1 MFYRYKLFQILGYLG
16 LLPMVAPLFFFDDPF
31 AVRFFLT
38 YSLAILCFVSG
49 ALWAKSFQ
57 LAGSEQNQNQNKI
70 LIISNV
76 SVLIAIL
83 SVFCLDQIV
92 LIVLASLFGVVLFVE
107 KRFLEAEDLTDGYLK
122 MREIVSTIVII
133 LHILGFVIL
142 RVV

>member
-16 LLPMVAPLFFFDDPF
+16 LLPMAAPLFFFDDPF

-57 LAGSEQNQNQNKI
+57 LAGSEPNQNQNKI

-76 SVLIAIL
+76 SVLIAFL
-83 SVFCLDQIV
+83 SVLCLDQIV

-107 KRFLEAEDLTDGYLK
+107 KRFLEGEVLTDSYLK
-122 MREIVSTIVII
+122 MRVIVSTIVII

-142 RVV
+142 RTV

>member
-1 MFYRYKLFQILGYLG
+1 MIYRYKLFQILGYLG
-16 LLPMVAPLFFFDDPF
+16 LLPMAAPLFFFDDPF
-31 AVRFFLT
+31 AVSFFLT

-49 ALWAKSFQ
+49 ALWSKSFQ
-57 LAGSEQNQNQNKI
+57 LTGSEQNQNKI

-76 SVLIAIL
+76 SVLIAFL
-83 SVFCLDQIV
+83 SVLCLDQIV

-107 KRFLEAEDLTDGYLK
+107 KRFLEAEDLTDGYLE
-122 MREIVSTIVII
+122 MRASVSTIVII

>member
-16 LLPMVAPLFFFDDPF
+16 LLPMIAPLFFFDNPF
-31 AVRFFLT
+31 AVRFFVT

-49 ALWAKSFQ
+49 ALWSKSLL
-57 LAGSEQNQNQNKI
+57 LAGSEQNQNKI

-76 SVLIAIL
+76 SVLIAFV
-83 SVFCLDQIV
+83 SVLCLDQIV
-92 LIVLASLFGVVLFVE
+92 LLVLASLFGVVLFVE
-107 KRFLEAEDLTDGYLK
+107 KRSLDGEDLTDGYLK
-122 MREIVSTIVII
+122 MRAIVSTIVII

>member
-16 LLPMVAPLFFFDDPF
+16 LLPMAAPLFFFDDPF

-49 ALWAKSFQ
+49 ALWSKSFQ
-57 LAGSEQNQNQNKI
+57 LAGSEQNQNKI

-76 SVLIAIL
+76 SVLIAFL
-83 SVFCLDQIV
+83 SVLCLDQIF
-92 LIVLASLFGVVLFVE
+92 LIVIGRRFGGVLLVE
-107 KRFLEAEDLTDGYLK
+107 KRCLEAENLTDGYLK
-122 MREIVSTIVII
+122 MRVIVSTIVII

>member
-1 MFYRYKLFQILGYLG
+1 MG
-16 LLPMVAPLFFFDDPF
+16 
-31 AVRFFLT
+31 
-38 YSLAILCFVSG
+38 
-49 ALWAKSFQ
+49 KSFQ
-57 LAGSEQNQNQNKI
+57 LAGSEQNQNKV

-76 SVLIAIL
+76 SVLIAFL
-83 SVFCLDQIV
+83 SVLCLDQIV